1 MRRQLRAAVWLPVLL
16 VACQS
21 WSRIPAGGDDWT
33 LEGLNAVLWMQ
44 TSAEY
49 EAAAEQAFRLATLQ
63 LDVALEPGNVSWTA
77 SLEQGSDTG
86 DLPPAVVLDVDEV
99 VLDSSPFQARLLER
113 RVEFRLED
121 WNAWAREASAEAV
134 PGALAF
140 VKHAEANG
148 VRIFYVTNREVEI
161 EAATRRNLAKL
172 GFPVGDG
179 GENLLTRNERTGW
192 GSDKGSR
199 RRFIAA
205 DHRIVLLVG
214 DDLNDFVS
222 GSRAQPGSRVELTR
236 RWRGYWGTKWIVLP
250 NPSYGSWDRSLYGF
264 DRQLSRSEKLRRKRE
279 KLEPSD

>member
-16 VACQS
+16 VSCQS
-21 WSRIPAGGDDWT
+21 WSRIPAEGEDRT
-33 LEGLNAVLWMQ
+33 HEGLNAVLWTQ

-49 EAAAEQAFRLATLQ
+49 EAAAEQAFRLAKLQ
-63 LDVALEPGNVSWTA
+63 LDAALEPGNAAWTA

-99 VLDSSPFQARLLER
+99 VLDSSPFQARLVER

-134 PGALAF
+134 PGALEF

-161 EAATRRNLAKL
+161 EAATRRNLEKL

-250 NPSYGSWDRSLYGF
+250 NPMYGSWERSLYRF
-264 DRQLSRSEKLRRKRE
+264 DRSLSRSERLRRKQD
-279 KLEPSD
+279 KLEPTD

>member
-1 MRRQLRAAVWLPVLL
+1 MRRQLSAAVWLPVLL
-16 VACQS
+16 VSCQS

-63 LDVALEPGNVSWTA
+63 LDAALEPGNVSWTA

-113 RVEFRLED
+113 RVGFRLED

-250 NPSYGSWDRSLYGF
+250 NPMYGSWERSLYGF
-264 DRQLSRSEKLRRKRE
+264 DRSLSRSERLRRKWE
-279 KLEPSD
+279 KLEPTD